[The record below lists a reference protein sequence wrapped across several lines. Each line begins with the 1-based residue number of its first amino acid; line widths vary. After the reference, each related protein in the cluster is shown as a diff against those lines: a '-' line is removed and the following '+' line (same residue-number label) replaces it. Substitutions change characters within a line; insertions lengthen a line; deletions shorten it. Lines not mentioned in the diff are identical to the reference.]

1 MATNT
6 LIRHGTDRGYRLESK
21 TASVCERCRNAH
33 RVYQTQ
39 FRAQGRKQ
47 GLKFNGDD
55 VIDHLYKASR
65 AEQRRNTSRAPIGTS
80 PQKPADKPAEP
91 DPNPESE
98 PSLGDKL
105 ADRIRSFTIG
115 SGASEPEYVS
125 EDGTGYVH
133 QIDDTDDPG
142 PDWEPLEDA
151 EFIINAAGLKK
162 IEENLGTY
170 LSIVGMTVEMIDPFC
185 GPILA
190 QNFDNIVAKWS
201 KVIAHYPKAAELFLD
216 GKGGI
221 IFTWIG
227 ALQATWPFLYAI
239 YQHHLAKTI
248 AVAPNGQIYRKGQT
262 PPSPNGQVIDPLL
275 PEFQYS
281 AT

>member
-1 MATNT
+1 MANTT
-6 LIRHGTDRGYRLESK
+6 LIKHGTDKGYRAENL
-21 TASVCERCRNAH
+21 AGNICQRCRNAH

-47 GLKFNGDD
+47 GLKYSSDE
-55 VIDHLYKASR
+55 VIDHLYKASGAKPGGNVKR
-65 AEQRRNTSRAPIGTS
+65 TVPNIDLSGTPDMPPELPQDS
-80 PQKPADKPAEP
+80 PT
-91 DPNPESE
+91 E
-98 PSLGDKL
+98 PSLGDRL
-105 ADRIRSFTIG
+105 ASKIRDLTVG
-115 SGASEPEYVS
+115 SGEPEYVS
-125 EDGTGYVH
+125 EDSTGYVH
-133 QIDDTDDPG
+133 EIDDVDNPG
-142 PDWEPLEDA
+142 PDWEPVEDA
-151 EFIINAAGLKK
+151 DFIINAQGLAK
-162 IEENLGTY
+162 IQENLGTY
-170 LSIVGMTVEMIDPFC
+170 LSIVGMTVEMIDPYC

-190 QNFDNIVAKWS
+190 QNFDNIVSHWS

-248 AVAPNGQIYRKGQT
+248 QVAPNGQIYRKGQT
-262 PPSPNGQVIDPLL
+262 PPSPNGQVIDPLM